1 VACALYVRRV
11 ADRDQAG
18 RGVVSEVRAFIL
30 ESGFIRVVPW
40 IVCHEGVVVR
50 WFYSPH
56 HPACVVDW
64 HPGGIQACA
73 LVAN

>member
-1 VACALYVRRV
+1 M
-11 ADRDQAG
+11 
-18 RGVVSEVRAFIL
+18 SEVRAFIL